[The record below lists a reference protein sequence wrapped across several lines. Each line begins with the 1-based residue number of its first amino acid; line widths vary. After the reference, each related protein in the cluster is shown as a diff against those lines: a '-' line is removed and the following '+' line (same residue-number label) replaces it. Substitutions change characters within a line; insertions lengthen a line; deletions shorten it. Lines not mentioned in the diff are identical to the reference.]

1 MNSLVRS
8 IATLT
13 LSGFLGMGMASMA
26 HSQSASAP
34 MDLDRDLMLAGASS
48 PGMLNN
54 SNNNPYNSPIRRAN
68 PNSRQGTESSTP
80 PVRGPNTVPN
90 PRPPTLE
97 NGGISNGYP
106 TRQQPSGGV
115 KKIQRGDLN

>member
-13 LSGFLGMGMASMA
+13 LSGFLGMGMTGMA
-26 HSQSASAP
+26 YSQTSLAP
-34 MDLDRDLMLAGASS
+34 INPDVMLAGASA
-48 PGMLNN
+48 PGNLNDSN
-54 SNNNPYNSPIRRAN
+54 NNNPYNSPTRRAN

-80 PVRGPNTVPN
+80 PVRGPNTAPN

-97 NGGISNGYP
+97 NGGIGNGYP
-106 TRQQPSGGV
+106 TRQQPSGDAT
-115 KKIQRGDLN
+115 KIQRGDLN

>member
-13 LSGFLGMGMASMA
+13 LSGFLGMGMTSMA
-26 HSQSASAP
+26 HSQTASAP
-34 MDLDRDLMLAGASS
+34 MDRDLMLADASS
-48 PGMLNN
+48 PGMLEN
-54 SNNNPYNSPIRRAN
+54 SKNNPYNSPIRRAN

-97 NGGISNGYP
+97 NGGIRNGYP
-106 TRQQPSGGV
+106 TRQQPSGGAT
-115 KKIQRGDLN
+115 KIQRGDLN

>member
-13 LSGFLGMGMASMA
+13 LSGFLGMGMTSMA
-26 HSQSASAP
+26 HSQTASAP
-34 MDLDRDLMLAGASS
+34 IDRDLMLAGASS
-48 PGMLNN
+48 PGRLNN
-54 SNNNPYNSPIRRAN
+54 SNNSPIRRAN

-97 NGGISNGYP
+97 NGGIRNGYP
-106 TRQQPSGGV
+106 TRQQPSGGAT
-115 KKIQRGDLN
+115 KIQRGDLN